1 MAKRHMKRCSTSL
14 FIREMQ
20 IKTTMRYHFT
30 LAGMAIIKKST
41 SNKCQRGYR
50 EKGTL
55 FHCWWKCKFIQT
67 LWIAVWR
74 FVKKKKKQLGIKLP
88 YDPAIPL
95 LDIYPEKTTVQKD
108 ICIPVFIA
116 ALVTIARTQKQPRCP
131 LTDEWIRQMWCI
143 HTMEYYSA
151 MKRNKIG

>member
-1 MAKRHMKRCSTSL
+1 
-14 FIREMQ
+14 
-20 IKTTMRYHFT
+20 
-30 LAGMAIIKKST
+30 MAIIKKST

-95 LDIYPEKTTVQKD
+95 LGIYPEETKTGKD
-108 ICIPVFIA
+108 TCNPIFIEA
-116 ALVTIARTQKQPRCP
+116 I
-131 LTDEWIRQMWCI
+131 
-143 HTMEYYSA
+143 
-151 MKRNKIG
+151 